1 MEPVLSFETT
11 TSTPFPLGRVFI
23 IGFVRSLT
31 SVLDFVYC
39 KIAQDSNDTGNVPLN
54 IIVSSVAVMNL
65 LTIKGD
71 LGT

>member
-23 IGFVRSLT
+23 IGFVRSVT

-39 KIAQDSNDTGNVPLN
+39 KIAQDSNDTGNVPLIN
-54 IIVSSVAVMNL
+54 TLCLRGNESAHDSR
-65 LTIKGD
+65 
-71 LGT
+71 